1 MSNETV
7 EKMRQI
13 MQLSAQIHEAK
24 LRLAENPSYQNAAD
38 IQRLQRRRAELQGLL
53 PALRVVE

>member
-53 PALRVVE
+53 PALRAVE

>member
-1 MSNETV
+1 MSKETV

-53 PALRVVE
+53 PSLRAVE

>member
-1 MSNETV
+1 MSKETV

-24 LRLAENPSYQNAAD
+24 LKLAENPTYQNAAD

-53 PALRVVE
+53 PALRAVE

>member
-1 MSNETV
+1 MSKETV

-24 LRLAENPSYQNAAD
+24 LKLAENPSYQNAAD

-53 PALRVVE
+53 PALRAVE

>member
-1 MSNETV
+1 MSKETV

-24 LRLAENPSYQNAAD
+24 LKLAENPSYQNAAD